1 VTTVPANWPM
11 HRIGRRELDAYLLD
25 DRFGEWLDRSELPAE
40 RELTC
45 QQWLRATP
53 PKRYAADLLYGDLLT
68 SKGLTLLDIGG
79 GLTSVSRVLAMR
91 HRMTLVDLMAHDGDE
106 CVRHFQ
112 HECPQLDIL
121 TMDWFT
127 ASLAGPYDVVVA
139 ADLFPNVDQRLELFL
154 ERILPLTRE
163 LRLSLTVYN
172 QPRFYLT
179 RRVGADEVLNFLA
192 WNGRATKAALKP
204 YEQLIESPDFATL
217 DNEDDVVF
225 ANGRQVIM
233 LRMRGTAS

>member
-1 VTTVPANWPM
+1 M
-11 HRIGRRELDAYLLD
+11 HRIGRSELDAYLQD
-25 DRFGEWLDRSELPAE
+25 DRFGQWLDQSELPAE

-45 QQWLRATP
+45 QQWLHATP
-53 PKRYAADLLYGDLLT
+53 PKRYAADLLYGDLLM
-68 SKGLTLLDIGG
+68 SEGLALLDIGG
-79 GLTSVSRVLAMR
+79 GLTSVSRALAMQ

-106 CVRHFQ
+106 RVRRFRQ
-112 HECPQLDIL
+112 ECPQLDIL
-121 TMDWFT
+121 TMDWF
-127 ASLAGPYDVVVA
+127 AAPLAGPYDMVVA

-154 ERILPLTRE
+154 DRILPLTKE

-192 WNGRATKAALKP
+192 WNGRATRAALKP
-204 YEQLIESPDFATL
+204 YEQLIEGADFAAL
-217 DNEDDVVF
+217 DDESDVVF

-233 LRMRGTAS
+233 LRIRGTAS